1 MNSGD
6 TIHFVDS
13 VSVEFTPLTDDK
25 VDNTE
30 GSEPQTVTLE
40 DDPRT
45 DFFAT
50 EQFHQYRA
58 TVARPIEQTY
68 TVGDGEQ
75 LTLKKPTEEL
85 QDSVWQIDNT
95 PWTIGHPPSQKVT
108 DKGQMRGFWSN
119 PTYSDGQKATLNVP
133 HDDEKAHT
141 VIDETKS
148 VSVGGRATVELTDSD
163 GTLDGYQRNLVY
175 DHIASVQKGRC
186 PVEAGCGIH
195 TDSAIDGRI
204 ILDGTQTMT
213 TDETTMETK
222 YSSGD
227 WVQWSWNGGTATGRV
242 KSTHTDDKVTV
253 NGTTRDPTEEG
264 EPVYKIKHWD
274 DGSFGNMKIAYQ
286 SNLSTTDEPSE
297 YSDSSIEMEGCSDG
311 PCSCG
316 KHVTP
321 TNRIIVSDSAVADNI
336 TITK

>member
-1 MNSGD
+1 MSVTD
-6 TIHFVDS
+6 QTTVHFVDS
-13 VSVEFTPLTDDK
+13 VAVDFTPITDSGDTMTD
-25 VDNTE
+25 V
-30 GSEPQTVTLE
+30 QTVTLE

-45 DFFAT
+45 DFFET
-50 EQFHQYRA
+50 ERFHQYQA

-108 DKGQMRGFWSN
+108 DKEQMRGFWSK

-133 HDDEKAHT
+133 YDDEKAHT

-148 VSVGGRATVELTDSD
+148 VSVGGRATVELTDSN

-175 DHIASVQKGRC
+175 DHIASVRKGRC
-186 PVEAGCGIH
+186 SVEEGCGIH

-227 WVQWSWNGGTATGRV
+227 WVQWSWNGGTANGKV
-242 KSTHTDDKVTV
+242 KSTHTDGKVTV
-253 NGTTRDPTEEG
+253 NGTTRDPTEKG

-297 YSDSSIEMEGCSDG
+297 YSDSAIEMDGCSDG

-336 TITK
+336 IITK